1 MSMTSAEQWLLIF
14 YVANQIASA
23 LVQALPA
30 PNGNSWYAFFYKFM
44 NLLVADFKSYAA
56 QFPAPKLPA
65 MKSTTTGE
73 ITTTSVP
80 AQTEEVK

>member
-1 MSMTSAEQWLLIF
+1 MNTTQVEQWLLIF

-56 QFPAPKLPA
+56 QFPTPKLPA